1 MHERQPSYAFRN
13 GQVAENLH
21 DAWMNSPRRTAAR
34 TVPDRE
40 SWAPGN
46 LHVTASW
53 DPAEELAHL
62 LQAQTAEQELAEV
75 PLYEDGFLPE
85 QEPVFTPEGP
95 AMRPRPPAHR
105 RIRTPRMLLSRM
117 QTVSFL
123 VASMASVI
131 VAMVSVFS
139 GIVAYDPLREVATGV
154 PAHSVADRW
163 WPLMVYGPWMVSSL
177 SVLRAALHRRR
188 AAHSWCIVMFF
199 SAVAMALCVIQA
211 PRTLPGIA
219 AAALPAIAALTCFH
233 QLVRQITLTRPP
245 RKAARRHR
253 DSSSSSKQ
261 ASADL

>member
-1 MHERQPSYAFRN
+1 MHERQPSSASRN
-13 GQVAENLH
+13 GHVGENLY
-21 DAWMNSPRRTAAR
+21 DAWTNSSRHAAR
-34 TVPDRE
+34 TVPVRE
-40 SWAPGN
+40 AWAPDK
-46 LHVTASW
+46 LHLTANW
-53 DPAEELAHL
+53 DPAEELAYL
-62 LQAQTAEQELAEV
+62 LQAQTAEQQLAEG

-85 QEPVFTPEGP
+85 QEPVFSPEGS
-95 AMRPRPPAHR
+95 AMRPRRPGHR
-105 RIRTPRMLLSRM
+105 RVRTPKMLLSRM

-123 VASMASVI
+123 VASLASVV

-139 GIVAYDPLREVATGV
+139 GIVAYDPLREVATEV

-163 WPLMVYGPWMVSSL
+163 WPLLVYGPWMVSSL

-211 PRTLPGIA
+211 PRTLPDIA
-219 AAALPAIAALTCFH
+219 AAALPAVAALTCFH

-253 DSSSSSKQ
+253 DASSSSK
-261 ASADL
+261 